1 MLKIY
6 CVGLFA
12 QEPQDILVPVG
23 ATGIFTCI
31 GNFTDNTTM
40 LSWSVT
46 ARGFILGYNDMSKAT
61 LNSYGIRLLEDTPQ
75 NMSVLLVDGVKEN
88 NKTSVRCTV
97 FANGLL
103 QAQSDSALLSIY
115 GM

>member
-6 CVGLFA
+6 FAGLFA

-31 GNFTDNTTM
+31 GNFTDNTTI
-40 LSWSVT
+40 LSWFINT
-46 ARGFILGYNDMSKAT
+46 RGFSLGYNDMSKAT

-75 NMSVLLVDGVKEN
+75 NMSVLLVDGVTEN
-88 NKTSVRCTV
+88 NRTSVRCIV

-103 QAQSDSALLSIY
+103 QAQSDSALLSLY